1 MPSDGLRSANAYAST
16 MRAMGT
22 SDAAPLI
29 RACWLSWLAIETVD
43 QAEVVKALGLTEVQ
57 ETSWAEGVALIDEVA
72 HDGEEPFSTVVVT
85 PPMQGWTLVVGP
97 YFGLPHTQQTAH
109 VTNLCRD
116 LSAVFGKAQ
125 LFFHS
130 EQNDGEAWLIAEGGR
145 ILRRWI
151 SEYPE
156 LAMGEP
162 FGVERRLLDAY
173 GITGKPED
181 LDPDSD
187 LAGDW
192 AATWGDCWAT
202 TVAEESSIDPT
213 SAAAG
218 TGSISSMLV
227 AAAPTFE

>member
-1 MPSDGLRSANAYAST
+1 
-16 MRAMGT
+16 MGT
-22 SDAAPLI
+22 SDSTPLI
-29 RACWLSWLAIETVD
+29 RACWLSWLAVATVD
-43 QAEVVKALGLTEVQ
+43 QAELVKTLGLMDAR
-57 ETSWAEGVALIDEVA
+57 ETTWADGVELIDEVA
-72 HDGEEPFSTVVVT
+72 HEEEPFSTVVVT

-97 YFGLPHTQQTAH
+97 YFGLSYPQQTAH
-109 VTNLCRD
+109 VTDLCRK
-116 LSAVFGKAQ
+116 LSVHFGKAQ

-130 EQNDGEAWLIAEGGR
+130 EQNDGEAWLIAERGR

-156 LAMGEP
+156 LALGEP

-181 LDPDSD
+181 LAPDSD

-202 TVAEESSIDPT
+202 TVAEENSVDPT
-213 SAAAG
+213 KAAADA
-218 TGSISSMLV
+218 GSISGMLV
-227 AAAPTFE
+227 ASAPPFE